1 MRHIILKAA
10 IVLAASSAVGGSP
23 AIAHDVGAEY
33 ASRGACE
40 SALAQI
46 NTEDRKFLLSIG
58 EFQTEGEANRWFHD
72 VFHCEKQGDK
82 WVLVFDPE
90 A

>member
-1 MRHIILKAA
+1 MLAGLLGSGICVAA
-10 IVLAASSAVGGSP
+10 L
-23 AIAHDVGAEY
+23 AHDVGATFP
-33 ASRGACE
+33 SRGACE

-46 NTEDRKFLLSIG
+46 NTEDRKFLLEIG

-72 VFHCEKQGDK
+72 VFHCEQQGDQ

-90 A
+90 Q